1 MFVGVFGVHRSI
13 VSPLGDWG
21 SIADTVG
28 EDRSIMLLADTY
40 KDVVVAANVAS
51 GVGVSGVVPID
62 VVLAGVLGIVPNEVI
77 FMGVLGSVPVDTIVA
92 IAERRRMVVGCR
104 SSRVSII
111 P

>member
-21 SIADTVG
+21 SIADRVG
-28 EDRSIMLLADTY
+28 EVKSMMSLANPAET
-40 KDVVVAANVAS
+40 VAAV
-51 GVGVSGVVPID
+51 
-62 VVLAGVLGIVPNEVI
+62 GVLGIVPNEVI
-77 FMGVLGSVPVDTIVA
+77 LMGVFGSVPVDTIVA
-92 IAERRRMVVGCR
+92 MAERKRMVVGCR